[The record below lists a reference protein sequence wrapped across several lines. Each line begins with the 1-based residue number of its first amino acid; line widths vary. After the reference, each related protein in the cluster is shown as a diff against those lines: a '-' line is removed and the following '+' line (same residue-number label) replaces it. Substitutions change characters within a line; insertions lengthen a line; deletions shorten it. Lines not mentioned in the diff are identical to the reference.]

1 MPDGL
6 RDAHHANLCCLL
18 NSQDKTKTFKPKRKI
33 SKNTKRYELHK
44 AAKNTLGSGNLKLAV
59 KLPEREDLNEWLAVN
74 SAYLDIFSLEVITWC
89 PRNEVN
95 RILTMGGHSV
105 FWERVIQRSTSSTN

>member
-1 MPDGL
+1 MRAIPQKRSKRL
-6 RDAHHANLCCLL
+6 TPSH
-18 NSQDKTKTFKPKRKI
+18 SQDKTKTFKPKRKI

-74 SAYLDIFSLEVITWC
+74 STFPLLH
-89 PRNEVN
+89 PP
-95 RILTMGGHSV
+95 
-105 FWERVIQRSTSSTN
+105 